1 MSCPHAEST
10 AILYIFG
17 EAPDDYAAHLEG
29 CEICQNVILE
39 HQETIAVVTPHIPAP
54 ARRRLPVRAVA
65 PVAAIFAIAAAMLLT
80 VRLDLLPPNPPPN
93 QDADIIVER
102 FFEAENDSKLL
113 ALELELALMHLED
126 D

>member
-1 MSCPHAEST
+1 MSCPHAETT
-10 AILYIFG
+10 AILYLFG
-17 EAPDDYAAHLEG
+17 EAPEDYAAHLES

-39 HQETIAVVTPHIPAP
+39 HQETIEVITPHIPAP
-54 ARRRLPVRAVA
+54 ARRRLPVQAIA
-65 PVAAIFAIAAAMLLT
+65 PVAALFAIAAAVLLT
-80 VRLDLLPPNPPPN
+80 VRLDLLPSNSPPN
-93 QDADIIVER
+93 LDADVTVER